1 MRASA
6 PDPGLPLASAARG
19 RAVNARRS
27 RWIAWSAAAVAFAL
41 VPATYWL
48 LSWPHAKPLNVETTG
63 NSLFAAITTLS
74 MPILGA
80 AIVSRHPRH
89 PVGWIYVVSGLLL
102 ATTFFTTTYTQ
113 YAAQYPDRLP
123 AGDLVAV
130 ISALSFFGGFFPPI
144 TFGLLFFP
152 DGRLVSRRWRLVAW
166 LNGAGLVLIVVQS
179 ELNKASMGG
188 PFEPWTLGIF
198 VASVVASAAS
208 VVVRWRRSSGVEREQ
223 LKWIGFAA
231 VVFVAIIGADVGL
244 SMLIPGFAEAYAY
257 TVGTAGIA
265 LLPISIGIAILRY
278 RLFEIDRI
286 VSRTISYVIIT
297 GVLGAVFGIVV
308 VGLQAILV
316 SFTRSGGG
324 IPIAASTLVAFAL
337 FQPLRRRVQSSID
350 RRFDRARY
358 DGERTVAE
366 FAGRLRDEVD
376 PARLRGELRAVVG
389 SCLAPTSVGVWMRT
403 PERNPGR

>member
-1 MRASA
+1 M
-6 PDPGLPLASAARG
+6 
-19 RAVNARRS
+19 NARTS
-27 RWIAWSAAAVAFAL
+27 RWIAWSTAAVAFAL

-48 LSWPHAKPLNVETTG
+48 LSWPHAKPLDVETTG
-63 NSLFAAITTLS
+63 NLFAAITTLS

-123 AGDLVAV
+123 AGHLVSV

-198 VASVVASAAS
+198 VASLFASAAS
-208 VVVRWRRSSGVEREQ
+208 VVVRWRRSRGVEREQ

-231 VVFVAIIGADVGL
+231 VVFVAIIGVDVGL
-244 SMLIPGFAEAYAY
+244 SMLIPGFAEAYAF

-265 LLPISIGIAILRY
+265 LLPISVGLAILRY

-286 VSRTISYVIIT
+286 VSRTISYVIVT
-297 GVLGAVFGIVV
+297 GMLGAVFAVVV

-316 SFTRSGGG
+316 SFTRSGG
-324 IPIAASTLVAFAL
+324 IPIAASTLVVFAL
-337 FQPLRRRVQSSID
+337 FQPLRRRVQSAID

-376 PARLRGELRAVVG
+376 LARLRGELGAVVD
-389 SCLAPTSVGVWMRT
+389 SSLAPTTIGVWLRS
-403 PERNPGR
+403 PERNAAR